1 MLFPTRSPTR
11 RVCEFPMLLKFNFCL
26 QSVPLGCSF
35 AVFASNFA
43 ISTFCVWIWLPA
55 LVESP
60 ISPAVS
66 TFEDDNGLPLAWEEL
81 LRLRRS
87 RASTSASENCRRC
100 FGLNGLG
107 VETRDVRN

>member
-1 MLFPTRSPTR
+1 
-11 RVCEFPMLLKFNFCL
+11 MLLKFNFFGL
-26 QSVPLGCSF
+26 QPVPLGCSF
-35 AVFASNFA
+35 AAFASNFA
-43 ISTFCVWIWLPA
+43 ISIICAWTWLLA
-55 LVESP
+55 SVESP

-66 TFEDDNGLPLAWEEL
+66 TFEDDNGLPLAWGEL